1 MPLYEFEC
9 QDCHKEFEK
18 ALTVKEYE
26 KGEFSCP
33 HCQSRRVERLVTSAQ
48 VITSKKS

>member
-1 MPLYEFEC
+1 MPVYEFEC
-9 QDCHKEFEK
+9 QDCGKAFEQ

-26 KGEFSCP
+26 ERDLECP
-33 HCQSRRVERLVTSAQ
+33 HCKSRKVERLVTSAQ

>member
-9 QDCHKEFEK
+9 QDCGKEFEQT
-18 ALTVKEYE
+18 LTVKEYE
-26 KGEFSCP
+26 KGGFKCP
-33 HCQSRRVERLVTSAQ
+33 HCNSRKVERLVTSAQ